1 MPTISLLACA
11 DYAAFT
17 TSYMQ
22 YYPLGCVYINR
33 MINQPLDPRQEQRL
47 VTAATEN
54 EDAFRRLYDYY
65 LPRVYA
71 YVGYRVG
78 PVGDVEDVVAEVFA
92 KMSGGLRRFV
102 WRGPGSFSAWL
113 FRIAH
118 NEIAGHYRRMG
129 PHIHDVPLEASPEAH
144 GEHTLA
150 GSTLES
156 AEHAALIRE
165 LLNDLPPRQREVILL
180 KYFGNLRNREIGQIL
195 ELDEHTVASHLSRGL
210 NKLRRRLPEDLK
222 EA

>member
-1 MPTISLLACA
+1 MNQSLDL
-11 DYAAFT
+11 
-17 TSYMQ
+17 
-22 YYPLGCVYINR
+22 R
-33 MINQPLDPRQEQRL
+33 EEQRL
-47 VTAATEN
+47 VTAAVDN
-54 EDAFRRLYDYY
+54 EDAFRRLYDHY

-118 NEIAGHYRRMG
+118 NEIAGYYRRMG
-129 PHIHDVPLEASPEAH
+129 PRRHDVALEESPEAH
-144 GEHTLA
+144 GEQSPA
-150 GSTLES
+150 GATLES
-156 AEHAALIRE
+156 AERAALIRE

-180 KYFGNLRNREIGQIL
+180 KYFGNLRNREIGRIL
-195 ELDEHTVASHLSRGL
+195 ELDERTVASHLSRGL
-210 NKLRRRLPEDLK
+210 NKLRQRLPGDLE
-222 EA
+222 EAR